1 VSEIDLSRVLCTLD
15 DLPEDSARDF
25 VVGEGHWPLR
35 GLLVRTRAGVHAYLN
50 RCPHARHP
58 LNLRPHQFLTPDA
71 SLILCRSH
79 GALFEK
85 STGLCVAGP
94 CAGQALTP
102 IAVRVEAGFV
112 LLDDAVD
119 PGSFEDVEAL

>member
-1 VSEIDLSRVLCTLD
+1 VTEIDLSRVLCTLD
-15 DLPEDSARDF
+15 ELPEDSSRDF
-25 VVGEGHWPLR
+25 VVGEGNWPLR

-58 LNLRPHQFLTPDA
+58 LNLRPHQFLTPD
-71 SLILCRSH
+71 SRLILCRSH

-85 STGLCVAGP
+85 STGFCVAGP
-94 CAGQALTP
+94 CAGQALTA
-102 IAVRVEAGFV
+102 IAVRVVAGFV

-119 PGSFEDVEAL
+119 PASFEHVEAF